1 MIVFL
6 RKNEGVLT
14 VVSIVLLALISI
26 YFGMVSHQEMAL
38 FHSAPFL
45 TALMGAKGPMLP
57 SWLNYLM
64 FYPLA
69 IVNAFLLNRIIQQE
83 GLVTKLSNIPILIFV
98 ILLLCL
104 PEAFRSPLAM
114 VATTVVIIV
123 LSYSLKVLN
132 EVHTD
137 RALFNASFLSGG
149 LILVQPLY
157 FPMFFSLIIL
167 LLLTGVVSVKRL
179 LLAALGLLT
188 PIYLVF
194 GLVFLFNPTEVQA
207 FNDLLVVSD
216 SLMNISPTQISFLT
230 LMLVSILFG
239 NALTASTKDQE
250 VSKESTNCK
259 TVKVTK
265 KLPWSLVID
274 GTNTQASLRGTED
287 LGSLDYNIFQST
299 YGVEYALSNQFSIG
313 GVFGYGQNNL
323 YNYEF
328 ADTRVNSDTY
338 SGGLY
343 GLYKPSEPA
352 TIALLGGYSRFNSDS
367 RRPIQ
372 FGTINRL
379 AEADWNSNGY
389 TVALTGEY
397 AFTLSKV
404 TESADPKQKEKERR
418 NAILLKPNALV
429 SFAGYSQGLIEESG
443 AQSLNLKL
451 NPHTATSVIFGG
463 GLILQAPIVVSS
475 ESRLIPRLGVGYRY
489 DVNGNSDEEH
499 EVTGGFVDLPEAGEI
514 DVYGQNRGSND
525 VDVSLGLEYE
535 ISSST
540 AIYSNVAGSFWSN
553 GNELTYGGGFRYSW

>member
-1 MIVFL
+1 LIVFL

-239 NALTASTKDQE
+239 NALTAS
-250 VSKESTNCK
+250 SSTLRERRK
-259 TVKVTK
+259 WHWIMMFFIA
-265 KLPWSLVID
+265 LSLSVF
-274 GTNTQASLRGTED
+274 
-287 LGSLDYNIFQST
+287 LGSIEFIVIST
-299 YGVEYALSNQFSIG
+299 MV
-313 GVFGYGQNNL
+313 
-323 YNYEF
+323 
-328 ADTRVNSDTY
+328 
-338 SGGLY
+338 
-343 GLYKPSEPA
+343 PSVV
-352 TIALLGGYSRFNSDS
+352 I
-367 RRPIQ
+367 
-372 FGTINRL
+372 
-379 AEADWNSNGY
+379 
-389 TVALTGEY
+389 
-397 AFTLSKV
+397 LSKNFV
-404 TESADPKQKEKERR
+404 LIQNKWIARGLFFG
-418 NAILLKPNALV
+418 LLAV
-429 SFAGYSQGLIEESG
+429 CLI
-443 AQSLNLKL
+443 NLL
-451 NPHTATSVIFGG
+451 A
-463 GLILQAPIVVSS
+463 
-475 ESRLIPRLGVGYRY
+475 
-489 DVNGNSDEEH
+489 
-499 EVTGGFVDLPEAGEI
+499 
-514 DVYGQNRGSND
+514 
-525 VDVSLGLEYE
+525 
-535 ISSST
+535 
-540 AIYSNVAGSFWSN
+540 
-553 GNELTYGGGFRYSW
+553 